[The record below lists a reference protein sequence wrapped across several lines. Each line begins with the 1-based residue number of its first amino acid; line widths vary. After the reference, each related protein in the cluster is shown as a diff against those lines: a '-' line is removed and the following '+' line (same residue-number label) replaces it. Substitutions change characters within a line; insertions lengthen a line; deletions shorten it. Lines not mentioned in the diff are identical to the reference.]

1 MAEAHVLT
9 DGYARDVDEG
19 SRVGSTVGLAR
30 DGEVVAVIDPGMVVA
45 RSAILLP
52 LAGFGVQPESVTDVV
67 LSHHHP
73 DHTMNV
79 ALFPNARVHDHWAWY
94 RDDLWVD
101 RPAEGFALAPG
112 VRLLAT
118 PGHTN
123 EDVTTVV
130 ETASGVVAFTH
141 LWWSSTGPADDPYA
155 PDRDVLRASRERV
168 LGLPGLSLIVP
179 GHGPAFVPGPGTP
192 R

>member
-1 MAEAHVLT
+1 MLT
-9 DGYARDVDEG
+9 DGYARDADEG

-30 DGEVVAVIDPGMVVA
+30 DGDVLAVIDPGMVVA

-52 LAGFGVQPESVTDVV
+52 LAALGVRPESVTDVV

-112 VRLLAT
+112 IRLIAT
-118 PGHTN
+118 PGHTKQ
-123 EDVTTVV
+123 DVTTLV
-130 ETASGVVAFTH
+130 ETEEGVVAFTH
-141 LWWSSTGPADDPYA
+141 LWWSSAGPVEVDGQMDLTDDVA
-155 PDRDVLRASRERV
+155 AVHANRQRV
-168 LGLPGLSLIVP
+168 LSIPGLVRIVP
-179 GHGPAFVPGPGTP
+179 GHGPAFAPGAETP